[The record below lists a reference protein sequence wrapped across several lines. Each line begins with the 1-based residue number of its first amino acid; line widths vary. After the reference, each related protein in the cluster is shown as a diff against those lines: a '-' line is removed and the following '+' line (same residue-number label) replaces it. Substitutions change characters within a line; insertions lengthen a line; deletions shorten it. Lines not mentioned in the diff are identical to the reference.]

1 MIDEARHAMAMITN
15 QMERIEK
22 VLAASEEA
30 PTRIAAAR
38 KMVEQV
44 KVNADKLDS
53 AIEAIHAD
61 RVLLFGKLWR
71 DTREGL
77 I

>member
-1 MIDEARHAMAMITN
+1 MIDQARHAMAMIAH
-15 QMERIEK
+15 QLERIEK

-30 PTRIAAAR
+30 PTRITAAR
-38 KMVEQV
+38 RMVEQI
-44 KVNADKLDS
+44 KVEADKLGT
-53 AIEAIHAD
+53 AVEAIRAD

-77 I
+77 M